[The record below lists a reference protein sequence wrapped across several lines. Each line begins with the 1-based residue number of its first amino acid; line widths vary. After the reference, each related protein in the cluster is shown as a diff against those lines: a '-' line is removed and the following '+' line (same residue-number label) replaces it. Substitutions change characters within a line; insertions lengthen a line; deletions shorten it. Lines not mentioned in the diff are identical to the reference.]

1 MALGSTPA
9 SNRPEVRVR
18 PVHVTFLFTDIEG
31 STQLARRLGQDGWM
45 EVMSD
50 HHRIIRHAITAEGGS
65 VDHTEGDAFVAVFTD
80 AAAAVRAAV
89 KAQRAIEEHAWPHGA
104 GKVRVRMGLHTGTV
118 LAHTTGYVG
127 LDAHLAA
134 RVASAANGGQIL
146 ITSATLHDARGG
158 IAVRD
163 LGAHRLKDFPEP
175 ERLYHVMVE
184 TVDERPVPA
193 PRTASVRPTNLPPQ
207 TRALIGR
214 ERERTLL
221 RELLVGGAGQVVT
234 LTGIG
239 GSGKTRLAV
248 EVARDL
254 LEDFPGGVFL
264 VRLAGVSD
272 QDSIVPMIAE
282 ALGVTGHADVALRQ
296 LVARRLGDQRTLLIL
311 DNFEQLID
319 GATIIAALFE
329 NAPGVRILVTSQVP
343 LRIAAERVVALE
355 PLARNDAVLLFVE
368 RARAL
373 LPEFAPDEDDHAAIE
388 AICARLDFM
397 PLAIELAAARVGV
410 FAPRELE
417 RRLKRPLTV
426 LTHGERDAPE
436 RQRSLRAT
444 IEWTYSL
451 LDSGSRDL
459 FARLGACVGA
469 VPLEAV
475 EALAGGSGSSTTAL
489 DRLEQLLEFS
499 FVRRHED
506 RRLGLRFLV
515 PQALRDYA
523 LERLMA
529 AMEEDSVRRLHAE
542 YVTKVA
548 QDVRLWK
555 WGTTLRQ
562 RTALLAVADEIRT
575 AVAWARSNDPELHV
589 RMCAALAAYWVYR
602 GVISEVSDEFRRAR
616 ASGLGS
622 RADRAWILT
631 LLAKCAQ
638 LGGDHADAAAPVDQV
653 RYEWDR
659 VEDDVERALGLQQV
673 SWVARWASRYEEG
686 VELARE
692 ALAILRRTEDP
703 NLFLRGLVYLAHA
716 LADAGDPD
724 ATEAVLKEAAPLA
737 ADDPMWELT
746 PIYADCALMRG
757 DNTAAL
763 ELYLRSLELASTNG
777 ESHQVMMDARA
788 VALSLL
794 RLGKTEPA
802 LEAGELVAL
811 EERRTGRLGDSPE
824 WASLR
829 EELTGARQTADAEV
843 LERATTRARAVP
855 VAARA
860 DRIVELARTATNS
873 DAESPSAGS

>member
-1 MALGSTPA
+1 
-9 SNRPEVRVR
+9 
-18 PVHVTFLFTDIEG
+18 VHATFLFTDIEG

-50 HHRIIRHAITAEGGS
+50 HHRIVGGAIVASGGN

-89 KAQRAIEEHAWPHGA
+89 QAQRGIEEHAWPPRA

-118 LAHTTGYVG
+118 LAHTTGYLG

-146 ITSATLHDARGG
+146 ITSATLDDAGG
-158 IAVRD
+158 RIAVRD

-175 ERLYHVMVE
+175 ERLYHVMIE
-184 TVDERPVPA
+184 AVDERPVPA
-193 PRTASVRPTNLPPQ
+193 PRTAGVRPTNLPPQ

-214 ERERTLL
+214 EDERTLL
-221 RELLVGGAGQVVT
+221 HQLLRGDAVQVVT

-248 EVARDL
+248 EVAREL
-254 LEDFPGGVFL
+254 LDDFPGGVFL

-272 QDSIVPMIAE
+272 QDSIVPMMAE
-282 ALGVTGHADVALRQ
+282 ALGVTGHADVPLSQ
-296 LVARRLGDQRTLLIL
+296 LVAGRLGDQRTLVIL

-319 GATIIAALFE
+319 GAAIIATLSE
-329 NAPGVRILVTSQVP
+329 SVPGARFLVTSQVP
-343 LRIAAERVVALE
+343 LRITAERTVALE
-355 PLARNDAVLLFVE
+355 PLAQGDAVALFVE

-373 LPEFAPDEDDHAAIE
+373 LPEFAPDEDDRAAIE
-388 AICARLDFM
+388 AICERLDFM

-426 LTHGERDAPE
+426 LTRGERDAPE

-451 LDSGSRDL
+451 LDPGARDL
-459 FARLGACVGA
+459 FARLGASVGA

-475 EALAGGSGSSTTAL
+475 EALAAGAGSCADPL
-489 DRLEQLLEFS
+489 DNLEQLLEFS
-499 FVRRHED
+499 FVRRQED

-529 AMEEDSVRRLHAE
+529 AGGEDRVRRLHAE
-542 YVTKVA
+542 YVATVA
-548 QDVRLWK
+548 HNVRLWK
-555 WGTTLRQ
+555 WGPTHQQ
-562 RTALLAVADEIRT
+562 RTALLGVADEIRT
-575 AVAWARSNDPELHV
+575 AVAWARSSDPELHV
-589 RMCAALAAYWVYR
+589 RICAGLAAYWVYR

-622 RADRAWILT
+622 PADRAWILT

-638 LGGDHADAAAPVDQV
+638 LEGDDGAASQLVDQV
-653 RYEWDR
+653 QSEWDH
-659 VEDDVERALGLQQV
+659 VDDEVQRALGLQQV
-673 SWVARWASRYEEG
+673 SWVLRWAARYEEG
-686 VELARE
+686 IELARE
-692 ALAILRRTEDP
+692 ALAILRRTGDR
-703 NLFLRGLVYLAHA
+703 NFLLRGLLYLAHA

-724 ATEAVLKEAAPLA
+724 STEAVLAEARPLA
-737 ADDPMWELT
+737 DEDPTWELT

-757 DNTAAL
+757 DNSVAL
-763 ELYLRSLELASTNG
+763 ELYTRSLGQASTSG
-777 ESHQVMMDARA
+777 ESHQVMMDMRA
-788 VALSLL
+788 VALTLL
-794 RLGKTEPA
+794 RLRISEPA
-802 LEAGELVAL
+802 LEVGELIAL
-811 EERRTGRLGDSPE
+811 EEQRTGRLGDNPD
-824 WASLR
+824 WFLLR
-829 EELTGARQTADAEV
+829 EELAQAREAADAGL
-843 LERATTRARAVP
+843 LEGATARARSVP

-860 DRIVELARTATNS
+860 DRVVELGRTA
-873 DAESPSAGS
+873 AEARAEPA

>member
-1 MALGSTPA
+1 MALDSRPA
-9 SNRPEVRVR
+9 SHRPEARVR

-31 STQLARRLGQDGWM
+31 STQLARRLGQDEWM
-45 EVMSD
+45 KVISD
-50 HHRIIRHAITAEGGS
+50 HHRIVGDAITASGGS

-80 AAAAVRAAV
+80 ASAAVTAAV
-89 KAQRAIEEHAWPHGA
+89 QAQRGIEEHAWPQRA
-104 GKVRVRMGLHTGTV
+104 GRVRVRMGLHTGTV
-118 LAHTTGYVG
+118 LEHSTGYVG

-146 ITSATLHDARGG
+146 ITSATLDEAGG
-158 IAVRD
+158 RIAVRD

-207 TRALIGR
+207 TRALVGR

-221 RELLVGGAGQVVT
+221 HELLLSDARQVVT

-239 GSGKTRLAV
+239 GSGKTRLAL

-254 LEDFPGGVFL
+254 LDDSPGGVFL

-272 QDSIVPMIAE
+272 PDSIVPMIAE
-282 ALGVTGHADVALRQ
+282 ALGLTGHADVPLRQ
-296 LVARRLGDQRTLLIL
+296 LVAGRLGDQRTLLIL

-319 GATIIAALFE
+319 GAAIIAALAE
-329 NAPGVRILVTSQVP
+329 NAPAVRILVTSQVP
-343 LRIAAERVVALE
+343 LRIAAERTVPLE
-355 PLARNDAVLLFVE
+355 PLAQGEAVMLFVE
-368 RARAL
+368 RARVL
-373 LPEFAPDEDDHAAIE
+373 LPEFAPDEDDRAAIE

-451 LDSGSRDL
+451 LDPGSRDL

-475 EALAGGSGSSTTAL
+475 EALAGGNGSSTAAL
-489 DRLEQLLEFS
+489 EQLEQLLEFS
-499 FVRRHED
+499 FARRQED
-506 RRLGLRFLV
+506 RRLGLRFFV

-523 LERLMA
+523 LERLIA
-529 AMEEDSVRRLHAE
+529 AGDEDGVRRLHAE
-542 YVTKVA
+542 YVAMVA
-548 QDVRLWK
+548 HNVRLWK
-555 WGTTLRQ
+555 WGTTSAQ

-575 AVAWARSNDPELHV
+575 AVATARNSDPELHV
-589 RMCAALAAYWVYR
+589 RICAGLAAYWVYR

-622 RADRAWILT
+622 RADRAWLLT

-638 LGGDHADAAAPVDQV
+638 LEGDQRTAAELVGQV
-653 RYEWDR
+653 RSEWDR
-659 VEDDVERALGLQQV
+659 VEDEVERALGLQQV
-673 SWVARWASRYEEG
+673 SWVARWASRYAEG
-686 VELARE
+686 IELAQE
-692 ALAILRRTEDP
+692 ALAILRRTEDR
-703 NLFLRGLVYLAHA
+703 NLLLRGLVYLAHA

-724 ATEAVLKEAAPLA
+724 ATEAVLAEAAPLA
-737 ADDPMWELT
+737 AEDPTWELT

-757 DNTAAL
+757 DNAAAL
-763 ELYLRSLELASTNG
+763 ELYTKSLGQASANG
-777 ESHQVMMDARA
+777 ESHQVMMDTRA

-794 RLGKTEPA
+794 RLGRTEPA
-802 LEAGELVAL
+802 LEASELVAL
-811 EERRTGRLGDSPE
+811 EEQRTGRLGDAPD
-824 WASLR
+824 WTLLR
-829 EELTGARQTADAEV
+829 DELTRARQAVDAEV
-843 LERATTRARAVP
+843 LERATTRARSVP

-860 DRIVELARTATNS
+860 DRVVELARATPNS
-873 DAESPSAGS
+873 PAALRAN

>member
-1 MALGSTPA
+1 
-9 SNRPEVRVR
+9 
-18 PVHVTFLFTDIEG
+18 
-31 STQLARRLGQDGWM
+31 
-45 EVMSD
+45 
-50 HHRIIRHAITAEGGS
+50 
-65 VDHTEGDAFVAVFTD
+65 VFTD

-89 KAQRAIEEHAWPHGA
+89 QAQRGIEEHAWPQRA
-104 GKVRVRMGLHTGTV
+104 GNVRVRMGLHTGTV
-118 LAHTTGYVG
+118 LAHTTGYLG

-146 ITSATLHDARGG
+146 ITSATLEDAGG
-158 IAVRD
+158 RIAVRD

-207 TRALIGR
+207 TRALVGR
-214 ERERTLL
+214 EGERSLL
-221 RELLVGGAGQVVT
+221 HELLLGGAGQVVT

-248 EVARDL
+248 EVAREL
-254 LEDFPGGVFL
+254 LDDFPGGVFL

-272 QDSIVPMIAE
+272 QDSIVPMMAE
-282 ALGVTGHADVALRQ
+282 VLGVTGHADLPLSQ

-311 DNFEQLID
+311 DNFEQLTD
-319 GATIIAALFE
+319 GAAIIASLSE
-329 NAPGVRILVTSQVP
+329 NAPGARFLVTSQVP
-343 LRIAAERVVALE
+343 MRIAAERIVPLE
-355 PLARNDAVLLFVE
+355 PLAQNDAVALFVE

-373 LPEFAPDEDDHAAIE
+373 LPEFAPDDDDRAAIE
-388 AICARLDFM
+388 AICERLDFM

-426 LTHGERDAPE
+426 LTRGERDAPE

-451 LDSGSRDL
+451 LDPGARDL
-459 FARLGACVGA
+459 FARLGACVAA

-475 EALAGGSGSSTTAL
+475 EALAVGNDSSPSAL
-489 DRLEQLLEFS
+489 DSLEQLLEFS
-499 FVRRHED
+499 FVRRQED
-506 RRLGLRFLV
+506 RRLGLRFIV

-529 AMEEDSVRRLHAE
+529 AGGEDRVRRLHAE
-542 YVTKVA
+542 YVAMVVHN
-548 QDVRLWK
+548 VRLWK
-555 WGTTLRQ
+555 WGTAPRQ

-575 AVAWARSNDPELHV
+575 AVAWARSSDPELHV
-589 RMCAALAAYWVYR
+589 RLCAGLAAYWVYR

-622 RADRAWILT
+622 PADRAWILT

-638 LGGDHADAAAPVDQV
+638 LEGDDNTAVQLVDEVQA
-653 RYEWDR
+653 EWDR
-659 VEDDVERALGLQQV
+659 VEDEVRRALGLQQV
-673 SWVARWASRYEEG
+673 SWVLRWAARYEEG
-686 VELARE
+686 IELARE
-692 ALAILRRTEDP
+692 ALAILRQAGDR
-703 NLFLRGLVYLAHA
+703 NFLLRGLVYLAHA

-724 ATEAVLKEAAPLA
+724 STEAVLAEARPLA
-737 ADDPMWELT
+737 DEDPTWELT

-757 DNTAAL
+757 DNPAAL
-763 ELYLRSLELASTNG
+763 ELYTRSLGQASTSG
-777 ESHQVMMDARA
+777 ESHQVMMDMRA
-788 VALSLL
+788 VALTLL
-794 RLGKTEPA
+794 RVGRAEPA
-802 LEAGELVAL
+802 LEVGELVAL
-811 EERRTGRLGDSPE
+811 EEQRTGRLGDNPD
-824 WASLR
+824 WFSLR
-829 EELTGARQTADAEV
+829 DELTRARQTADAGL
-843 LERATTRARAVP
+843 LERASTRARAVP

-860 DRIVELARTATNS
+860 DRVVELAHAAT
-873 DAESPSAGS
+873 DALVERA